1 MINEQEMEIQMS
13 NRLYATDRLD
23 IVAGVEGLPSLDR
36 AQIIRRAEIMRAE
49 AFSRAVA
56 NLWRWVRALGQAG
69 DATRPAGLDDHTLA
83 DIGVTRTQIPGF
95 AAREVEAAQDI
106 AHRTRALRTPATVA

>member
-1 MINEQEMEIQMS
+1 MINEQDREIQRS
-13 NRLYATDRLD
+13 TRLYATDRLD

-56 NLWRWVRALGQAG
+56 KLWRWVRALGQAG
-69 DATRPAGLDDHTLA
+69 DATRPAELDDHTLA